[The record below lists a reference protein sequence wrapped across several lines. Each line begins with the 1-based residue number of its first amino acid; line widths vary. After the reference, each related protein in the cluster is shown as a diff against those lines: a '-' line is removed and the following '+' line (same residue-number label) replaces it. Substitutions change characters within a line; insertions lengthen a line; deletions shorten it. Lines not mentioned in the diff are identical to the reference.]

1 MRIHPRRTFCFILL
15 FTLIVCQ
22 LVFFRYSVMRHAET
36 EQQSSP
42 EINPSSRRLSV
53 LPEFLEHKVVH
64 TIFSNSSA
72 KQFHIHIN
80 GSLMPTEYNHTL
92 ERAVYNSNDDK
103 QVYANERNYDNT
115 DIIVLLPNTTVHSK
129 HSDNIDYYKLMTPI
143 SQKTRHESTQAEH
156 HDAAVDMNYGH
167 ILHGVRYKF
176 NCSTISQIKIKHK
189 LGHGVTK
196 QVYLGIFGDVK
207 VAVKMVT
214 RNVIDVTSCLKSMH
228 REDENQA
235 EHTDPN
241 QTEGD
246 KRKCFVLPNM
256 KLMKEILIMEQ
267 INHPNLMKM
276 LGYCVRNEETEST
289 SLQEHGVIAVYEYG
303 MRFYVNSLS
312 TWSLR
317 NRLKAALELT
327 SLLYYLQYS
336 PLGSLRVSDF
346 KDNHFLLINN
356 RIKLIDLDDLTSLE
370 PSCTIPQSFPS
381 VRLDYKEH
389 EQSEKATATDLP
401 DVKRLCHYGL
411 SCQGGICP
419 GHNAKYNLDNMN
431 SVLFKYLLDL
441 EHNLDI
447 DTQIIGSLISLQHD
461 IDRLKVNAK
470 HIMVRLRKLLNH
482 PGLPL

>member
-1 MRIHPRRTFCFILL
+1 MRYPDP
-15 FTLIVCQ
+15 Q
-22 LVFFRYSVMRHAET
+22 
-36 EQQSSP
+36 QQSSP

-53 LPEFLEHKVVH
+53 LPEFLVH
-64 TIFSNSSA
+64 NISYQMWNNSSL
-72 KQFHIHIN
+72 KYFHGHYDVLI
-80 GSLMPTEYNHTL
+80 PTEQNHPRDRIL
-92 ERAVYNSNDDK
+92 LNSNDK
-103 QVYANERNYDNT
+103 QIYADNVNNSST
-115 DIIVLLPNTTVHSK
+115 DNDGSTQNIAFDSK
-129 HSDNIDYYKLMTPI
+129 HSQNINNLRLLSPI
-143 SQKTRHESTQAEH
+143 SQIYQQESTEAGH
-156 HDAAVDMNYGH
+156 HDAEVNMIHGH
-167 ILHGVRYKF
+167 ISHGARYKY
-176 NCSTISQIKIKHK
+176 NCSNVDKIKIKHK

-214 RNVIDVTSCLKSMH
+214 RNVIDVTSCLQSMH
-228 REDENQA
+228 RDEDHA
-235 EHTDPN
+235 GSADPN
-241 QTEGD
+241 QREGD
-246 KRKCFVLPNM
+246 KRKCFVFPNM

-267 INHPNLMKM
+267 IYHPNLMKM

-289 SLQEHGVIAVYEYG
+289 SLQEHGVIAVFEYG

-312 TWSLR
+312 AWSLR

-356 RIKLIDLDDLTSLE
+356 RIKLIDMDDLTSLE
-370 PSCTIPQSFPS
+370 PSCAIPQSYPS
-381 VRLDYKEH
+381 AKLDYM
-389 EQSEKATATDLP
+389 EQWHSEKTMATHTL

-431 SVLFKYLLDL
+431 RVLFKYLLGL
-441 EHNLDI
+441 EHNLDV

-461 IDRLKVNAK
+461 LDRLKVSAK
-470 HIMVRLRKLLNH
+470 QIMIRLRKLLNH
-482 PGLPL
+482 PELPL

>member
-1 MRIHPRRTFCFILL
+1 
-15 FTLIVCQ
+15 
-22 LVFFRYSVMRHAET
+22 MRHAET

-42 EINPSSRRLSV
+42 ESNPSSRRLSV
-53 LPEFLEHKVVH
+53 LPEFLELKISHN
-64 TIFSNSSA
+64 ILNNNSSS
-72 KQFHIHIN
+72 KQFHNHNESLIH
-80 GSLMPTEYNHTL
+80 TEPSHTL
-92 ERAVYNSNDDK
+92 EHTLHNSNGNKQLYTNHRDNNKNVDK
-103 QVYANERNYDNT
+103 ID
-115 DIIVLLPNTTVHSK
+115 LLQ
-129 HSDNIDYYKLMTPI
+129 NITLDSEHYNNINDHYGVMDPI
-143 SQKTRHESTQAEH
+143 SQLYQQESAEAGH
-156 HDAAVDMNYGH
+156 HDAEVDMIHGH
-167 ILHGVRYKF
+167 MSHGARYKY
-176 NCSTISQIKIKHK
+176 NCSNIGQIKIRHK

-196 QVYLGIFGDVK
+196 QVYLGIFGDEQ

-214 RNVIDVTSCLKSMH
+214 RNVIDVTSCLKSIH
-228 REDENQA
+228 EEN
-235 EHTDPN
+235 EHHTVHLDN
-241 QTEGD
+241 D
-246 KRKCFVLPNM
+246 KPDRDKGKCFVFPNM

-267 INHPNLMKM
+267 INHPNLMTM

-312 TWSLR
+312 AWSLR

-370 PSCTIPQSFPS
+370 PSCAIPQSYPS
-381 VRLDYKEH
+381 ARLDYKENK
-389 EQSEKATATDLP
+389 QSDTNMLTNVP

-431 SVLFKYLLDL
+431 RVLFKYLLGL
-441 EHNLDI
+441 EHNLDV
-447 DTQIIGSLISLQHD
+447 DTQIIGSLISLKHD
-461 IDRLKVNAK
+461 LDRLKVSAK
-470 HIMVRLRKLLNH
+470 QIMVRLNELINH
-482 PGLPL
+482 PELPL